1 MIIESLLKNCI
12 QEYDNCQH
20 LFTKL
25 DPAQAEWRPQ
35 ENMRST
41 LELLQ
46 YLTYIGGTMIRH
58 FPNPPTDH
66 EEARNR
72 YRADSTASKTMSFSE
87 FPTTIDREKKAITD
101 ILSKLTDADL
111 ARTTYHMWSGEESS
125 LFDSLFTIVRY
136 LTAYRQQL
144 FLYAKLCGAEIST
157 PNNWYGR
164 DPVKQ
169 AA

>member
-1 MIIESLLKNCI
+1 MIIESLLKQSI
-12 QEYDNCQH
+12 QEYNNCQH

-25 DPAQAEWRPQ
+25 DPAKADWRPQ

-46 YLTYIGGTMIRH
+46 YITYIGGTMVRH
-58 FPNPPTDH
+58 FPNPPADH

-72 YRADSTASKTMSFSE
+72 YRADSTASKTMTFSE
-87 FPTTIDREKKAITD
+87 FPTTIEREKKAFTD

-111 ARTTYHMWSGEESS
+111 TRTTYHMWSNEDQP
-125 LFDSLFTIVRY
+125 LFDALLTVVRY
-136 LTAYRQQL
+136 LTAYRHQL
-144 FLYAKLCGAEIST
+144 FLYAKMCGAEIST
-157 PNNWYGR
+157 PNNWYGMEPR
-164 DPVKQ
+164 RV